1 MSVSGKLLESFRVL
15 QLWLKQRFIG
25 NVAGTRILKTIS
37 TTQYYAGLVMEELQ
51 GGETPT
57 RLKLRKVAAR
67 GMFQAKANL
76 FKHH

>member
-37 TTQYYAGLVMEELQ
+37 TTQYYVGLVMEELQ

-57 RLKLRKVAAR
+57 RLKLRKVDAR